1 MITKRTELR
10 LLARTHTRMAVAV
23 LVGIARS
30 NAAPLGAR
38 IAAANS
44 LLDRGWGR
52 PTQML
57 AGDGDSIAFR
67 ITEIVNDI
75 VDPSPID
82 DMLVIAEPR
91 LAPQLGAVTDAAEAG
106 KAEREDDP
114 GAT

>member
-57 AGDGDSIAFR
+57 ASDGDSIAFR

-75 VDPSPID
+75 IDPSPID

-91 LAPQLGAVTDAAEAG
+91 PAPQLGAAADAADAAEA
-106 KAEREDDP
+106 ERGDDP

>member
-1 MITKRTELR
+1 
-10 LLARTHTRMAVAV
+10 
-23 LVGIARS
+23 
-30 NAAPLGAR
+30 
-38 IAAANS
+38 
-44 LLDRGWGR
+44 
-52 PTQML
+52 ML

-91 LAPQLGAVTDAAEAG
+91 LAPQLDAATDAAEAG